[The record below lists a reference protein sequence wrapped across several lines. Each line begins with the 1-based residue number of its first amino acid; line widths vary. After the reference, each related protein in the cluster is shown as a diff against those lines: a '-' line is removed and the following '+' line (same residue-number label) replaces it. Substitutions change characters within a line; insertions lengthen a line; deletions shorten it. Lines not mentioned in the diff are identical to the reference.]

1 MRRQRRSRP
10 RSLVVVLMT
19 ITFLGWT
26 LGDEPPIVL
35 LDTPLTPKTAHQCFQ
50 EAQTLCETDGG
61 KLWGISLCGPILLAD
76 PNTRAVIASQADRE
90 GLLSE
95 QDGVFVGT
103 LPPEEPIA
111 GTATKWAGVTWVML
125 PWPLPEEK
133 RERLHMLAHEMFHR
147 VQSELGL
154 SAGNAANR
162 HLDTRDGRIWLQLEW
177 RALQAALKASDL
189 ERRQAVADA
198 LTFRA
203 YRRSLFPEAAREEHA
218 METLEGLAEYTG
230 VRLSAES
237 EQGAVKRAL
246 KNFELAKSW
255 PTYTGS
261 FAYVSGAAYGL
272 LLDGAKPNW
281 RKGLS
286 AAVDLGDLLAGAL
299 NIALPRDLEA
309 AAAERSAAYDA
320 EQLIAAEA
328 EREKASQRRLARYR
342 KRFVTGPV
350 LIIPIHSMQ
359 FQFDPRDIQPLDD
372 LGRVYPKM
380 KMSDAWGILSVDSGG
395 ALIAADWSQ
404 VTVPAPSDTSARPLS
419 GDGWTLELKQ
429 GWRLVPGKRMGDYIV
444 KRPSDE

>member
-1 MRRQRRSRP
+1 MSTCQRVALRVPALLIAIAASAT
-10 RSLVVVLMT
+10 VAA
-19 ITFLGWT
+19 
-26 LGDEPPIVL
+26 DEPPLAL
-35 LDTPLTPKTAHQCFQ
+35 LDAPLTPPIARQCFH
-50 EAQTLCETDGG
+50 EARTLCEADGG
-61 KLWGISLCGPILLAD
+61 ELWGISLCGPILFAD
-76 PNTRAVIASQADRE
+76 PNTRAVIASHVDRE
-90 GLLSE
+90 GRLTE
-95 QDGVFVGT
+95 QDGVYVGT

-111 GTATKWAGVTWVML
+111 GTATRWAGVTWVML

-147 VQSELGL
+147 VQPKLGL
-154 SAGNAANR
+154 SAGNMANS

-203 YRRSLFPEAAREEHA
+203 YRRSVFPEAAREERA

-230 VRLSAES
+230 VRLSADS
-237 EQGAVKRAL
+237 GKGAVKRAL

-272 LLDGAKPNW
+272 LLDDANPDW
-281 RKGLS
+281 RKGL
-286 AAVDLGDLLAGAL
+286 AGEVAFGDLLADAL
-299 NIALPRDLEA
+299 SIVVPSDLKA
-309 AAAERSAAYDA
+309 AAGKRSARYDA
-320 EQLIAAEA
+320 EQLIAAET
-328 EREKASQRRLARYR
+328 EREAASRGRLAQYR
-342 KRFVTGPV
+342 KRLVTGPI
-350 LIIPIHSMQ
+350 LIVPIHSMH

-380 KMSDAWGILSVDSGG
+380 RMSDAWGILKVDSGG
-395 ALIAADWSQ
+395 ALIAADWSK
-404 VTVPAPSDTSARPLS
+404 VSVPAPSDTSARPLT
-419 GDGWTLELKQ
+419 GDGWTLELKP
-429 GWRLVPGKRMGDYIV
+429 GWRLAPGKRVGDYIV